1 MSQSAKMSMLEAV
14 ANTASGYAISVL
26 TYQIVMP
33 LLGFNTSWSDSILLV
48 GVFSAI
54 SIVRNFFIRRLF
66 ARAAG

>member
-1 MSQSAKMSMLEAV
+1 MSQSTKMSMLEAV
-14 ANTASGYAISVL
+14 ANTASGYVISIL

-33 LLGFNTSWSDSILLV
+33 LLGYNTSWSDSVVLV

-54 SIVRNFFIRRLF
+54 SIVRNFIVRRLF

>member
-14 ANTASGYAISVL
+14 ANTVSGYVISIL

-33 LLGFNTSWSDSILLV
+33 LLGYNTSWSDSVVLV

-54 SIVRNFFIRRLF
+54 SIVRNFAVRRFF
-66 ARAAG
+66 ARASS